1 MDVVL
6 LTEYLRRTYHPDREF
21 VEGVLLERNWGELDH
36 AETQGN
42 VYFFVR
48 MNCPLFWAVPEARV
62 QVRPDR
68 FRIPDVAIMRGARPE
83 GRMIVSPLEVAV
95 EVLSPDD
102 RAAAIEA
109 KVADYLE
116 FGTSCVWVIDPEARS
131 AFMHTS
137 EGSHEVTDGMLRNPA
152 GDLSVP
158 VAACFRLR

>member
-1 MDVVL
+1 MVL

-21 VEGVLLERNWGELDH
+21 VEGVLLERNAGELDH

-42 VYFFVR
+42 IYFFVR

-102 RAAAIEA
+102 RTPAIEA
-109 KVADYLE
+109 KIAEYLA
-116 FGTSCVWVIDPEARS
+116 FGMSCVWVINPESRR
-131 AFMHTS
+131 AFIHTA
-137 EGSHEVTDGMLRNPA
+137 EGSHEAKDGILCNPA

-158 VAACFRLR
+158 LTAIFGSC